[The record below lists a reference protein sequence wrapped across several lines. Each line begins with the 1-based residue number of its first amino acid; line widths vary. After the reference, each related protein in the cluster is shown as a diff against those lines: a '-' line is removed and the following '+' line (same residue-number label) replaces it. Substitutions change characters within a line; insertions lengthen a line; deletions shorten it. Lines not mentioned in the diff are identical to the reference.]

1 MSDMPIMDPLKMA
14 YGVKKPLTD
23 KTEKIKDLVTDQN
36 RYYPLDK
43 HGNVDEWGAVVKH
56 KNEVHERML
65 MEAQIKKT
73 LD

>member
-14 YGVKKPLTD
+14 HGVKKPLTNKAD
-23 KTEKIKDLVTDQN
+23 KIKDLVSDQK
-36 RYYPLDK
+36 RYYPLDQR
-43 HGNVDEWGAVVKH
+43 GNVDEWGAVQKH
-56 KNEVHERML
+56 RNEVHERML